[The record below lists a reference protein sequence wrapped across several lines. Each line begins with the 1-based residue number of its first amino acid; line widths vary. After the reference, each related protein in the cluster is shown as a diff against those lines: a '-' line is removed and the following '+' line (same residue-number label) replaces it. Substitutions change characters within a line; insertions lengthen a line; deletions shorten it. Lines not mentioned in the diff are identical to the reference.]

1 MRALGLRIEDL
12 LLAGWNVAGVPL
24 VAAGAL
30 APILSLGDAPNAFAG
45 WVQLIAVIAAIIAIA
60 TRPSGATRVPAPEG
74 VDIDARMAFIGP
86 LIGAVAFVA
95 GSASAYL
102 GFGVDGLVVGTAFI
116 VITAAMVLGDRLPV
130 IDRGLRRALI
140 LPFIL
145 VCGGIFNGFAADI
158 LDGLD
163 VGELISS
170 VTVDETGFGLFI
182 VAMVIAGLA
191 AFYAA
196 LVFAPRVLVDP
207 DLENHGCLVWPLR
220 FVLYLA
226 SAVLGIGWLA
236 VIAG

>member
-1 MRALGLRIEDL
+1 VRPLGLPIEDL

-24 VAAGAL
+24 VAAGTL
-30 APILSLGDAPNAFAG
+30 APILSLGDSPNALAG
-45 WVQLIAVIAAIIAIA
+45 WVQLLAVIAAIVAIA
-60 TRPSGATRVPAPEG
+60 TRPYGVPPFPTMEG
-74 VDIDARMAFIGP
+74 TGIDARMGFIGP

-102 GFGVDGLVVGTAFI
+102 GFGIDGPVVGLAFI
-116 VITAAMVLGDRLPV
+116 VIIAAMILGNRLPV

-145 VCGGIFNGFAADI
+145 VSGGIFNSFAADI

-163 VGELISS
+163 VGALIGS
-170 VTVDETGFGLFI
+170 VTVDETGFGLCVVF
-182 VAMVIAGLA
+182 MVVAGLA

-196 LVFAPRVLVDP
+196 LVFAPRVLVEP
-207 DLENHGCLVWPLR
+207 DLDPQGCLVWPLR
-220 FVLYLA
+220 FVLYLV

>member
-1 MRALGLRIEDL
+1 MRAVGLRAEDL
-12 LLAGWNVAGVPL
+12 VLATWNVVGVPV

-30 APILSLGDAPNAFAG
+30 APILALGDESNALAG
-45 WVQLIAVIAAIIAIA
+45 WVQLAAVLAAIAAIA
-60 TRPSGATRVPAPEG
+60 TRPAGGTPIPELPASE
-74 VDIDARMAFIGP
+74 ARLAFIGP
-86 LIGAVAFVA
+86 LVGAVAFVA

-102 GFGVDGLVVGTAFI
+102 SLGIDGLVVGTAFV
-116 VITAAMVLGDRLPV
+116 VITAAMVFGDRLPV
-130 IDRGLRRALI
+130 IDAGLRRALI

-163 VGELISS
+163 VGALLAS

-182 VAMVIAGLA
+182 VGMLLAGLG

-196 LVFAPRVLVDP
+196 LVVAPRVLVAPEAD
-207 DLENHGCLVWPLR
+207 NGCLVWPAR
-220 FVLYLA
+220 FALYVV
-226 SAVLGIGWLA
+226 SAVLGIGWLS